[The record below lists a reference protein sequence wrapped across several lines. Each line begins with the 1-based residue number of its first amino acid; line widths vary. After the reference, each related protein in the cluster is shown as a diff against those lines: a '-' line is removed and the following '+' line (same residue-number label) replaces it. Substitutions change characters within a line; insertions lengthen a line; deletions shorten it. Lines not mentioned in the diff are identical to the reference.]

1 METLCF
7 LCYGLNILEYENS
20 VNNFFEKFVYKL
32 DFFIPHTHHLLFLLN
47 TFLLHIN
54 NYMQCKI
61 SVVQCEIF
69 IPAGKT

>member
-32 DFFIPHTHHLLFLLN
+32 DFFIPYTRHLLFLLN
-47 TFLLHIN
+47 TFLLPIN

-61 SVVQCEIF
+61 SVAQCEIF
-69 IPAGKT
+69 IPAEKT